1 MRPARCALPDSGPA
15 AARRHLERIAAEPR
29 PAGSRAESAARSYC
43 AGQLRALGFEVSE
56 EPFEYS
62 AVPGR
67 LGTPLCGLASILLLA
82 AAGHLGWRGHAIA
95 ALTLLIAGGAVVLGA
110 AWWLARRG
118 VLELPWWR
126 QRATNLIA
134 TRQVNGMAPALW
146 LVAHLDSKSQ
156 PIPIAVRALAITA
169 SLALWVIAL
178 LVSGLQSA
186 GMPLASSWPVLAIAG
201 VVAGIP
207 VAASVVRS
215 RSPGALDNASGVA
228 TVLLVAE
235 LLPDDQRIGVLLTSG
250 EELGLAGARAWAAAA
265 DRAAGTAINID
276 GVDDVG
282 HLRVIHPRPRPAALV
297 DAVAT
302 AAREAGIAA
311 SCGPLPPGLLV
322 DSVALADRGWTVI
335 TLSKG
340 SWRTV
345 ARIHTPGDDLAR
357 LTGAGVAEV
366 AGLVRRA
373 VGELG

>member
-1 MRPARCALPDSGPA
+1 
-15 AARRHLERIAAEPR
+15 
-29 PAGSRAESAARSYC
+29 
-43 AGQLRALGFEVSE
+43 
-56 EPFEYS
+56 
-62 AVPGR
+62 
-67 LGTPLCGLASILLLA
+67 
-82 AAGHLGWRGHAIA
+82 
-95 ALTLLIAGGAVVLGA
+95 
-110 AWWLARRG
+110 
-118 VLELPWWR
+118 
-126 QRATNLIA
+126 
-134 TRQVNGMAPALW
+134 MAPALW

-156 PIPIAVRALAITA
+156 PIPIAVRALGIMA

-186 GMPLASSWPVLAIAG
+186 GMPLAWSWPVLAIAG
-201 VVAGIP
+201 MVAGIP

-235 LLPDDQRIGVLLTSG
+235 LLPDDQPISVLLTSG

-302 AAREAGIAA
+302 AARESGIAA

-366 AGLVRRA
+366 AGLVRRV